1 MSAPAFRSRWA
12 EWNPPF
18 PGRLSETEPAKP
30 AKPSFEGFEGA
41 NPESEPGNRPPSG
54 SLEGEGCTLCGSP
67 LSTPGDVLCGG
78 CYASRRGP
86 GRVLAFDPGRRL
98 RTIARLSGRPCGDCG
113 SIDWYVSPRGDSACK
128 PCARARGAATTEPG
142 TNGVLGEG
150 AA

>member
-30 AKPSFEGFEGA
+30 AKPSSEGFEGA
-41 NPESEPGNRPPSG
+41 IPESVAGNRPPSG
-54 SLEGEGCTLCGSP
+54 SLEVGGCTSCGSP
-67 LSTPGDVLCGG
+67 LSAAGDVLCGG

-86 GRVLAFDPGRRL
+86 GVVLAFDPRRRL
-98 RTIARLSGRPCGDCG
+98 RTVARLSSRSCGDCG
-113 SIDWYVSPRGDSACK
+113 AIDWNVNVRGDATCRACAK
-128 PCARARGAATTEPG
+128 GRAATTAGGIDTVPEG
-142 TNGVLGEG
+142 G